1 MMRKF
6 VLWFLIYVALYHV
19 AVTYFSFGTGLV
31 PPYGFLLLR
40 DAWWLL
46 AIWVIVLYHR
56 NALKN
61 YLQQRGYMWL
71 TFLGLL
77 TISVLTSVM
86 LNVDVRHMAVG
97 IKYTVYYM
105 LPFLTAIYVG
115 FVWHREYDSKTFD
128 TRIHIVWKLFVG
140 ILIVWWLWQ
149 ITKNIWPEVFMWFG
163 YGGLWDYVF
172 GAKPPLYYL
181 TWPRGI
187 ERRSGIFSWPNNYG
201 YLLVVFFGFYWY
213 GIRTYIKH
221 HWLKGLLWWLYIL
234 TLFATLSR
242 WAIIGVL
249 IQVVLISYVIYQTK
263 RRIIFYAIGA
273 WIALVGALSALKWQS
288 TVAHLQL
295 KMQSLQ
301 YVQQAPRW
309 YGLWSSGPSIHSQWG
324 YLPENFFIQL
334 MMDLWLHGFIIWAFF
349 WLMSFG
355 IIRRIYTSKPHAR
368 SLVFFLTVGFVWI
381 MIEWLFL
388 HVLEDS
394 MVNYLYFIVWWIVI
408 GYVGCESKTV

>member
-1 MMRKF
+1 MRKF

-40 DAWWLL
+40 DAWWLM
-46 AIWVIVLYHR
+46 AVWVIVLYHR
-56 NALKN
+56 AAIKS

-77 TISVLTSVM
+77 AISVLTSVM

-105 LPFLTAIYVG
+105 LPFLTAIYVW
-115 FVWHREYDSKTFD
+115 FVWHKTYDSKTFD
-128 TRIHIVWKLFVG
+128 RRVKLVWKVLVCV
-140 ILIVWWLWQ
+140 LIIWWLWQ
-149 ITKNIWPEVFMWFG
+149 MTKNIWPEFFMWFG

-172 GAKPPLYYL
+172 GEKPPLYYL
-181 TWPRGI
+181 TWPRGV

-213 GIRTYIKH
+213 GIRTYIKQH
-221 HWLKGLLWWLYIL
+221 SLKVLLWGLYIS
-234 TLFATLSR
+234 TLLATLSR
-242 WAIIGVL
+242 GAIIGVL
-249 IQVVLISYVIYQTK
+249 IQIVLISYVIYQTK

-273 WIALVGALSALKWQS
+273 WLALVWALSALKWQS

-309 YGLWSSGPSIHSQWG
+309 YGLWSSWPSIHSQWW

-349 WLMSFG
+349 WLMSFS
-355 IIRRIYTSKPHAR
+355 IIRHIYTLKPHAR

-408 GYVGCESKTV
+408 GYVGCESKTS